1 MPRPVAIVTGAARGI
16 GRATAVALAGAGYRV
31 ALFGRDDTPSLADT
45 LAACE
50 AAAPASAASSGAPNE
65 ESRGS
70 LRRRPAASKWPGLG
84 AEAGCP
90 GHPRAATDT
99 SRRDLFSSGQRRALQ
114 RAAWRWPLWPTTGP
128 PAARRRGPRRRRGIR
143 RRIRAGLQRGRA
155 SGHQRVGWRPR
166 PMGGPDRL
174 DVNVKGTMALTHAAL
189 PHILEGPAPSIGSRA
204 VIVIG
209 STGSQ
214 WSWPYGAGYC
224 CQQTC
229 SERLRRV
236 PLRGG
241 S

>member
-65 ESRGS
+65 E
-70 LRRRPAASKWPGLG
+70 
-84 AEAGCP
+84 
-90 GHPRAATDT
+90 
-99 SRRDLFSSGQRRALQ
+99 ALQ

>member
-65 ESRGS
+65 E
-70 LRRRPAASKWPGLG
+70 
-84 AEAGCP
+84 
-90 GHPRAATDT
+90 
-99 SRRDLFSSGQRRALQ
+99 ALQ

-166 PMGGPDRL
+166 PMGGPDRVAGGQTRRSPGKASGCAHTAPQL
-174 DVNVKGTMALTHAAL
+174 VPAGLKAPRVVPAGRIRSPEQWGSLNTLVLPLAAPLGCSAPKGWVAETAPGYPGGLLM
-189 PHILEGPAPSIGSRA
+189 PA
-204 VIVIG
+204 
-209 STGSQ
+209 
-214 WSWPYGAGYC
+214 GAI
-224 CQQTC
+224 
-229 SERLRRV
+229 
-236 PLRGG
+236 RGAC
-241 S
+241 